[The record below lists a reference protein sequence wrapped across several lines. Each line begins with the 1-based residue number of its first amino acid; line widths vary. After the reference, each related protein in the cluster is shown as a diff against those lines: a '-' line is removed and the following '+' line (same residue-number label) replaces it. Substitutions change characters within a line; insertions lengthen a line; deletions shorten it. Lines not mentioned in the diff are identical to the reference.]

1 MTQQEILESKTIPEL
16 FYRRC
21 EATPDALA
29 YRQEYDGKWHE
40 ATYAEYGRTVGAVT
54 AALRERGFNKGD
66 HVAIWAD
73 TTAEWTIM
81 DLAAMAVGGVAVGI
95 FQTLTPEQAAYILN
109 DCQAKAIAVDSPER
123 LEGARQLKSMA
134 PSLETIIL
142 MLGNAEGDDFVR
154 LEDLV
159 KQGEGILA
167 KDPDAYVRCVREVQP
182 EDTCTLI
189 YTSGTTGEPK
199 GAIHSHSGAA
209 FTSLQ
214 TYHGVGLTTED
225 STVSFLPMSHVA
237 EHFCAFIVRLYAGS
251 STSFCPD
258 VLKVAEVIR
267 MASPTYVGGVPRV
280 FEKVYSKVMAG
291 VAAAPPKKQKLFH
304 WALNMGKQKLSM
316 NGTAPGFVFMLKYRL
331 ADKLVLSK
339 IRAALG
345 GRVRF
350 IVCGAAPIDPE
361 IIEFF
366 YAIGIPFLEAY
377 GMTESGGISHGN
389 NLDGFKIGTV
399 GRCVEGFE
407 CKLAEDGEILVRGPG
422 LFKGYLNKP
431 EQTAEALDEEGWLHT
446 GDIGEVDA
454 DGYYRITDRKKNIIV
469 TANGKNVAPAPIE
482 MMIGSE
488 PLVSQVVVIGDKRK
502 YLVALVTLSEE
513 QLKEYAS
520 RHGVSLEEAHDSAEV
535 KAAIKLAVDAANKN
549 LARYEQIK
557 DFRILPRE
565 FSLEEDEMTPTMK
578 LKRRVISDHFQEEI
592 DSMYAV
598 EVEA

>member
-1 MTQQEILESKTIPEL
+1 MTQQDVIESRTIPEL
-16 FYRRC
+16 FHRRC
-21 EATPDALA
+21 LSTPDARA
-29 YRQEYDGKWHE
+29 YSQEYNGEWKSVS
-40 ATYAEYGRTVGAVT
+40 YGEYEKIIAAMTL
-54 AALRERGFNKGD
+54 ALRARGFGKGD
-66 HVAIWAD
+66 HIAIWAD
-73 TTAEWTIM
+73 TMAEWTISDIAIM
-81 DLAAMAVGGVAVGI
+81 SAGGVAVGI

-109 DCQAKAIAVDSPER
+109 DCQAKAICVDTPER
-123 LEGARQLKSMA
+123 LEGARQLRELA
-134 PSLETIIL
+134 PSVQTIIL
-142 MLGNAEGDDFVR
+142 LQGKGEGDDFVR
-154 LEDLV
+154 LEDLLA
-159 KQGEGILA
+159 QGKEILA
-167 KDPDAYVRCVREVQP
+167 NDPEAFTRCIQEVDP
-182 EDTCTLI
+182 EDPCTLI

-199 GAIHSHSGAA
+199 GAIHSHAGAV

-214 TYHGVGLTTED
+214 TYRGVGLTTDD

-237 EHFCAFIVRLYAGS
+237 EHFCAFIVRLFAGS

-258 VLKVAEVIR
+258 MTKVAEVIR
-267 MASPTYVGGVPRV
+267 MSSPTYVGGVPRV
-280 FEKVYSKVMAG
+280 FEKVYGKVVAG

-304 WALNMGKQKLSM
+304 WAVGLGKQKLSM
-316 NGTAPGFVFMLKYRL
+316 NGTAPSFAFRL
-331 ADKLVLSK
+331 QHKIADKLVLSK

-389 NLDGFKIGTV
+389 TLDGCKIGSV

-431 EQTAEALDEEGWLHT
+431 EQTAEALDEDGWLHT

-482 MMIGSE
+482 QSIGGE
-488 PLVSQVVVIGDKRK
+488 ALVSQVVVIGDKRK
-502 YLVALVTLSEE
+502 FLTALITLSEE
-513 QLKEYAS
+513 SLAEYAS
-520 RHGVSLEEAHDSAEV
+520 RHGVTIEEAHESAEV
-535 KAAIKLAVDAANKN
+535 KARIKLAVDAANEK

-565 FSLEEDEMTPTMK
+565 FSIEADEMTPTMK
-578 LKRRVISDHFQEEI
+578 LKRRVIEDHYRQEI

-598 EVEA
+598 EA